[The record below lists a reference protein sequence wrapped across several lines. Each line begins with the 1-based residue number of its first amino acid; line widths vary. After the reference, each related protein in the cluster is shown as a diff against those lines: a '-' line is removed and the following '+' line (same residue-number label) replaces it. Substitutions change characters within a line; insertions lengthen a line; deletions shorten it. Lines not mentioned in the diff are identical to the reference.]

1 MINVRSTYWQIS
13 ALGVGIIA
21 EGIEDIRQCID
32 LILRTR
38 KGTAPLNPLFGS
50 DVYEWVDKPVTLSI
64 PNIKKAIIDAI
75 GIWEK
80 RVEVQKITHEIN
92 VSHLVFHITYKLV
105 DQDLLDIISLYLG
118 GGFVNALPGD
128 TGYVILTAFIP
139 QNVPPNKTYNINFAC
154 SGTLVP
160 PSPPPAGFATVD
172 ELYAWAN
179 ENWIAY
185 GHWYKTGDRMILY
198 MKKGMCS
205 SPSLSITV
213 GAFYTFSDDFI
224 APDPGGFYAITF
236 LPNNQ
241 APPILFPED
250 LFVTKEEVLFWV
262 QENWA
267 DYGSWSIEGN
277 ALVLIT
283 DKFSD
288 CVLVLHTSE
297 LPLLYF
303 DDDVVMFD
311 GNYVLIKD

>member
-13 ALGVGIIA
+13 TLGVGMIA

-50 DVYEWVDKPVTLSI
+50 DVYEWVDKPISLSI

-80 RVEVQKITHEIN
+80 RVQVQRITHEIN
-92 VSHLVFHITYKLV
+92 VSHLTFHITYKLV

-118 GGFVNALPGD
+118 GGFVNVLPGD

-139 QNVPPNKTYNINFAC
+139 QNVPQNKTYNINFTC
-154 SGTLVP
+154 SGNPVP
-160 PSPPPAGFATVD
+160 PIPPTAGLATVD
-172 ELYAWAN
+172 ELYSWVN
-179 ENWIAY
+179 ENWTSY
-185 GHWYKTGDRMILY
+185 GQWYKTSDRIILY
-198 MKKGMCS
+198 MKKGLCA

-213 GAFYTFSDDFI
+213 GAFNTFSDDFI
-224 APDPGGFYAITF
+224 TPDPGGFYAVTF
-236 LPNNQ
+236 MPDNQ
-241 APPILFPED
+241 APSILFPED
-250 LFVTKEEVLFWV
+250 EIVTKEDVLLWI
-262 QENWA
+262 QQNWA
-267 DYGSWSIEGN
+267 AYGTWSIEGN
-277 ALVLIT
+277 SLVLIT

-303 DDDVVMFD
+303 DDEVVMFD